1 MSDSR
6 QRFSSRVDAYLRYRP
21 DYPESLVPT
30 LLAQCD
36 LEAMAVAAD
45 IGSGT
50 GIFSKRLLQCG
61 LEVYAV
67 EPNPPMRAAAER
79 LLGANTRFHSIDA
92 SAENTGLASQS
103 IDLLSAAQAFHWFNN
118 DRTRSEFARILKP
131 GGHLALVWNRRDTSD
146 PFQQVYEH
154 LLREFAPEYGKV
166 NHMNIEREDIAT
178 WFATGTPRELHF
190 NNAQQLDFAGLLGR
204 LKSASYCPAEDSPL
218 YIPLVNEL
226 LAQFERHA
234 RDGLIEFNYD
244 TQVYLG
250 EIAR

>member
-21 DYPESLVPT
+21 DYPEAVVPA
-30 LLAQCD
+30 LLAQCGLD
-36 LEAMAVAAD
+36 ATAVAAD

-50 GIFSKRLLQCG
+50 GIFSKRLLQSD

-79 LLGANTRFHSIDA
+79 LLGDNNRFHSVDA
-92 SAENTGLASQS
+92 SAENTGLASQT

-118 DRTRSEFARILKP
+118 DRARHEFARILKP

-166 NHMNIEREDIAT
+166 NHMNLEREDIAA
-178 WFATGTPRELHF
+178 WFATDTLRELHF

-218 YIPLVNEL
+218 FIPLVNEM